1 MKRILKFLIL
11 ILVLTG
17 LVILS
22 WKTSEKRLSEPCS
35 GIKINIDTQEN
46 LRFVT
51 RDMILDSL
59 DKKYDDLIG
68 SPLEDINIY
77 LLEEFIESNHNIEKA
92 ELYLSINGHLFVE
105 IQQRKPLLRVFEPQ
119 QSYYLDDDLLK
130 FSLSD
135 KFSARVKHLY
145 WSEPNL
151 VREKELSKL
160 MMHINED
167 PFMDAQIIAIEFD
180 EDNEIVL
187 YPRMG
192 QHKIV
197 IGKSTDL
204 KKKITKLKAFYKHG
218 LEEIG
223 WDKYKILNLKYEN
236 QVVCTKN

>member
-1 MKRILKFLIL
+1 MKRILQFLIS
-11 ILVLTG
+11 ILVIIG
-17 LVILS
+17 LVTLS
-22 WKTSEKRLSEPCS
+22 LKASDKRQSAPCS
-35 GIKINIDTQEN
+35 GITINIDTQEN
-46 LRFVT
+46 IRFVT

-59 DKKYDDLIG
+59 EKKYENLVG

-92 ELYLSINGHLFVE
+92 ELYLSIDGHLFVE

-119 QSYYLDDDLLK
+119 QSYYLDDKLLK

-151 VREKELSKL
+151 FREKELSKL

-167 PFMDAQIIAIEFD
+167 PFMDAQVIAIEFD
-180 EDNEIVL
+180 EKNEIIL
-187 YPRMG
+187 YPRVG

-197 IGKSTDL
+197 IGKTIDL
-204 KKKITKLKAFYKHG
+204 EKKIAKLKTFYKQG

-223 WDKYKILNLKYEN
+223 WDRYKLLNLKYEN